1 MTRLVPGSADQFA
14 LYQLHKALGVMLLLV
29 VVARIGWRLT
39 RTALLWPAQIPAF
52 ARSTARF
59 VHAAL
64 YLGLVA
70 VPMTGWTV
78 VSVSPF
84 KIPTS
89 IFGLG
94 TWPTLPVLPDLDPE
108 WRGRIEPV
116 LVQVHAMLAYALIG
130 LVLLHATAAVWHGR
144 TVLTRMV
151 PGWRSRPTP

>member
-1 MTRLVPGSADQFA
+1 MRIAVNTRLLLPGK
-14 LYQLHKALGVMLLLV
+14 LEG
-29 VVARIGWRLT
+29 IGWFAQETLSRI
-39 RTALLWPAQIPAF
+39 TAAHPEHQFIYCFDRPYH
-52 ARSTARF
+52 ARF